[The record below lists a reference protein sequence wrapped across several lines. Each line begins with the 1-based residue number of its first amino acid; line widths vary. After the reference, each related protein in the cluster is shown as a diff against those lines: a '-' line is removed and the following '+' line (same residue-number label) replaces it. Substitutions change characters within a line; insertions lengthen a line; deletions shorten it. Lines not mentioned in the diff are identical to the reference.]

1 MGQMS
6 AVAKRR
12 KMHTALL
19 VPNATDPEY
28 ARLWTDRWVSY
39 PRAVQILG
47 RISELQDL
55 PDRVRMP
62 NLLIHGPSGVGK
74 SMIIAKF
81 LRDLPD
87 PLTRGRRPPAPVVA
101 FQMPA
106 MPTLR
111 SFYSQLIRA
120 LDMPVLMGSAL
131 SELENDA
138 IRKLKIAK
146 PRLLIVDELHHLLAC
161 ILREQRAALNTLKFL
176 SNEFRIS
183 IVALGT
189 DDALHVMR
197 TDPQIA
203 SRFDH
208 CALPV
213 WTASEEL
220 RSFVAGFGEQ
230 LVMDVNAIAND
241 AAAID
246 YLLDI
251 TGGVTG
257 RIVEMIRL
265 AARNALRCGKRKL
278 TLEALQAAGR
288 EILDDLNSG

>member
-1 MGQMS
+1 
-6 AVAKRR
+6 
-12 KMHTALL
+12 
-19 VPNATDPEY
+19 
-28 ARLWTDRWVSY
+28 
-39 PRAVQILG
+39 
-47 RISELQDL
+47 
-55 PDRVRMP
+55 
-62 NLLIHGPSGVGK
+62 
-74 SMIIAKF
+74 
-81 LRDLPD
+81 
-87 PLTRGRRPPAPVVA
+87 
-101 FQMPA
+101 MPA

-131 SELENDA
+131 SELWNDA
-138 IRKLKIAK
+138 IRHFKIAK

-161 ILREQRAALNTLKFL
+161 IPREQHAALNTLKFL

-208 CALPV
+208 CALPI

-220 RSFVAGFGEQ
+220 RSFVANFGEQ

-257 RIVEMIRL
+257 RIVEMIATRRAERATL
-265 AARNALRCGKRKL
+265 RQAEAHARGPSSSRQRDPRRSQFGVIFPSNCVIDAIK
-278 TLEALQAAGR
+278 
-288 EILDDLNSG
+288 